1 MNLSVNAHV
10 SNDKRDEEVLLP
22 AQNPMSVIGEISRMM
37 NNRLLLGEDKNSL
50 FQKTSRLLMLE
61 LAKKDGVTQLEL
73 VKATHL
79 KAPTISVTLQKLE
92 KDGFVER
99 RTDSYDLRSMR
110 VFLSEKGKNYNQ
122 YIVKKVR
129 REENLILDCLTEAE
143 SRQLM
148 KLLLKLKEN
157 ILEDSEKNKYKN

>member
-10 SNDKRDEEVLLP
+10 TNDKRDEEVLLP
-22 AQNPMSVIGEISRMM
+22 AQNPISVIGEISRMM

-50 FQKTSRLLMLE
+50 LQKTSRLLMLE

-157 ILEDSEKNKYKN
+157 ILEDSEKNKY